1 MIAVVIYCT
10 DFSQLGNG
18 SYSEIVNKPM
28 REQRVKLAPL
38 KYLKLIKQNNEN
50 KKKSTWLKKV
60 QNFIKYYEYIHFSPV
75 IKINIFY

>member
-18 SYSEIVNKPM
+18 RYSEIVNKPM

-50 KKKSTWLKKV
+50 KKKST
-60 QNFIKYYEYIHFSPV
+60 
-75 IKINIFY
+75 